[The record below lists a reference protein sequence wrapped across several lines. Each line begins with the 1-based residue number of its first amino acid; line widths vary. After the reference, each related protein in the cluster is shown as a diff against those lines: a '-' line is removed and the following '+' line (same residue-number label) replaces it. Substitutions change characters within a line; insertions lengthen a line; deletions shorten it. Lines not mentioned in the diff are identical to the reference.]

1 MTATTTP
8 VNRTDRA
15 ILRALLALGGAG
27 TMGEIRW
34 QLGQTGYTISNH
46 RHALERDGL
55 ITTRQVERPVPM
67 GTLYSSTTVT
77 VWSLT
82 DAGRAALAEGG
93 AR

>member
-46 RHALERDGL
+46 QHGLERDGL
-55 ITTRQVERPVPM
+55 ITTRQVERLVEM
-67 GTLYSSTTVT
+67 GTVHTTTTVT
-77 VWSLT
+77 VWALT
-82 DAGRAALAEGG
+82 DAGRAALGVG
-93 AR
+93 R